1 MEIDRRTFF
10 AGLGGVAAVAAMAD
24 EAKAEALEH
33 HMMLQLNVTNQAAAE
48 KAKFPTAAEVEAQ
61 IETRPTRRGA
71 GNLFISNTGN
81 VKKLAP
87 LPERPTLV
95 DFYKQR
101 FMATSNHCL
110 QSANRAIQN
119 GMSEEIIL
127 ACLLHDTVQDLI
139 KVDHGWWGAQ
149 MYEPY
154 VSEKVSF
161 AIRYHQALRFYEDT
175 EHGYEYPDLYRR
187 VFGYDYKPEPY
198 IEATYKMVR
207 NHKWYLEPRMVTVND
222 LYAFD
227 PNVNPKLDQFL
238 DIIGRNFKQP
248 KEGLGFDN
256 SPVAHM
262 WRSISRPDSPL

>member
-1 MEIDRRTFF
+1 MEIDRRAFF

-33 HMMLQLNVTNQAAAE
+33 HMLLQLNVANQAAAQPGTA
-48 KAKFPTAAEVEAQ
+48 KKFPTAAEVEAQ
-61 IETRPTRRGA
+61 IETQPSRRGT
-71 GNLFISNTGN
+71 GNLFVSRVGN
-81 VKKLAP
+81 VKKLPP

-95 DFYKQR
+95 DFYKLR

-110 QSANRAIQN
+110 QSANRAMQN

-127 ACLLHDTVQDLI
+127 DLI

-161 AIRYHQALRFYEDT
+161 AIRYHQALRFYADE

-187 VFGYDYKPEPY
+187 MFGSDYKPEPY
-198 IEATYKMVR
+198 IEATYQMVR

-262 WRSISRPDSPL
+262 WRSIARPDSPL